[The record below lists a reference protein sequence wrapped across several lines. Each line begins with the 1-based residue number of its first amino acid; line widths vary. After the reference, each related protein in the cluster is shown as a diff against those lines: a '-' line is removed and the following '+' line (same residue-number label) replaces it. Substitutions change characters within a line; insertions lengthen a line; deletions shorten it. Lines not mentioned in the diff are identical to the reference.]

1 MAAGAE
7 LFTTRG
13 WAATGMRDVAATAGV
28 AIETVYSHFASKGA
42 LLRAV
47 IDVAVVGDERPLAVA
62 ERDEFV
68 ALGSGRRSERVAAAA
83 ALVRAVHVRT
93 AAYAVVL
100 REAAPA
106 DDQIAEVL
114 QATRARQRQDVE
126 AGTALVIGRPPTA
139 VETDELWAMLS
150 PELYLLL
157 VHEAGWTPEAYE
169 RWVAATVE
177 RVVPAPDT
185 EEDQR

>member
-1 MAAGAE
+1 M
-7 LFTTRG
+7 
-13 WAATGMRDVAATAGV
+13 
-28 AIETVYSHFASKGA
+28 
-42 LLRAV
+42 
-47 IDVAVVGDERPLAVA
+47 
-62 ERDEFV
+62 
-68 ALGSGRRSERVAAAA
+68 
-83 ALVRAVHVRT
+83 
-93 AAYAVVL
+93 VL